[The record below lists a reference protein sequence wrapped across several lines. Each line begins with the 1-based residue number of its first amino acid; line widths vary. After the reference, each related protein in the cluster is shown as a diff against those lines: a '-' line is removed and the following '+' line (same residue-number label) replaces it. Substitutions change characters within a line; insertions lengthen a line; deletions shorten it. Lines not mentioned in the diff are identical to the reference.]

1 MFIYIYILICG
12 FAQFGLQISQSKL
25 VLSLNL
31 KKTFCIPTHFLAPLQ
46 KVNRVVLAFISAGM
60 HSGHRHQR
68 PILTPIS
75 TQGCTHTLP
84 DTITTASGL
93 PSRLY
98 QRKDAPQ
105 HLGHPAPTPEAY
117 PHSHINVG
125 MHPHPTGHHHH
136 GQRPILT
143 PISTQGCTAA
153 PRTPST
159 DTSSLSSCLYQ
170 RRDAPTPSRTPSPR
184 PAAYPHG
191 HKSP

>member
-31 KKTFCIPTHFLAPLQ
+31 TKTFCIPTHFLAPLQ

-105 HLGHPAPTPEAY
+105 HLGHPAPTPAAY
-117 PHSHINVG
+117 PHAYINAG
-125 MHPHPTGHHHH
+125 MHPHQAGRHHH
-136 GQRPILT
+136 GQRPIHMAINHPKSVHIYFGIKTILT
-143 PISTQGCTAA
+143 PIII
-153 PRTPST
+153 PSHISILLIF
-159 DTSSLSSCLYQ
+159 D
-170 RRDAPTPSRTPSPR
+170 
-184 PAAYPHG
+184 
-191 HKSP
+191 